1 MTKAD
6 IIAKLAEE
14 IKISKKAAGQTLA
27 LVTDCV
33 AQAMRKGEKVALV
46 GFGTFSVVERKAR
59 KGRNPQNGKELKIAA
74 KKAPK
79 FTAGAALKA
88 AAEGKAPA
96 KKPRAKKAPAT
107 KAKKK

>member
-1 MTKAD
+1 MTKAE
-6 IIAKLAEE
+6 IVAKVAEE
-14 IKISKKAAGQTLA
+14 IKISKAAAGKALA
-27 LVTDCV
+27 LVTDSV
-33 AQAMRKGEKVALV
+33 AQAMRKGEKVTFI
-46 GFGTFSVVERKAR
+46 GFGTFSVVQRKAR

-96 KKPRAKKAPAT
+96 KKAGAKKAPA
-107 KAKKK
+107 KKGKKK